1 MQQSEIRFQKIR
13 DLSQVMSDSFDFIK
27 QERQTLTRL
36 ILVYVLPFVVIYVG
50 AQIYFQRNILI
61 RFDLSNP
68 ESLMAN
74 LEPFYTNLMVFIFFG
89 VFIQS
94 MLAGTYY
101 SFIEAYIEKGKDNF
115 TLSDISNHFFNN
127 SLLALGA
134 SLIITVLS
142 LFGAMFCLLPG
153 IYFANSLSLIIFIAV
168 FQKKGISH
176 AFSYSWQLVR
186 TQWWN
191 TLLINVLGVLIVYAI
206 GLVFSIPSFVFGL
219 AGGIASAATDTAPTY
234 PDWYWAL
241 NAISSAIT
249 TIAMIIPFTFQ
260 AFQFF
265 NLEERIKPKS
275 EIKTEDL
282 LP

>member
-27 QERQTLTRL
+27 QERRTLSRL
-36 ILVYVLPFVVIYVG
+36 ILVYVLPFVIIYVG
-50 AQIYFQRNILI
+50 AQIYFQRNVLI
-61 RFDLSNP
+61 HFDLSNP
-68 ESLMAN
+68 DSLMAN
-74 LEPFYTNLMVFIFFG
+74 IGPFYTNLLVFIFFG

-94 MLAGTYY
+94 MLAGTFYT
-101 SFIEAYIEKGKDNF
+101 FVEAYIKKGKGNF
-115 TLSDISNHFFNN
+115 NLSDVSHHFFNN

-134 SLIITVLS
+134 SLVITVLS
-142 LFGAMFCLLPG
+142 LFGAMFCILPG
-153 IYFANSLSLIIFIAV
+153 IYFGNSLSLIIFIAV

-176 AFSYSWQLVR
+176 AFSYSWLLVR

-206 GLVFSIPSFVFGL
+206 GMVFSIPSFIFGV
-219 AGGIASAATDTAPTY
+219 ARGITTAITETAPDY
-234 PDWYWAL
+234 PEWYWAL
-241 NAISSAIT
+241 NAFSSAAM

-265 NLEERIKPKS
+265 NLEERVNPKKDINS
-275 EIKTEDL
+275 PE
-282 LP
+282 LPV